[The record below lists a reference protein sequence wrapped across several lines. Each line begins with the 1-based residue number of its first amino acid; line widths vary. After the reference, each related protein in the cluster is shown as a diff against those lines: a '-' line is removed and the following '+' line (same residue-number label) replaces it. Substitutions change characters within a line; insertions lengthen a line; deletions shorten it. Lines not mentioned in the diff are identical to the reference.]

1 MGSIK
6 KYITFF
12 TIFLFSSQSLLAFWP
27 IQMSHKTLAL
37 TEFYNS
43 GETGQ
48 SQELGRHIYGQ
59 LEQTLGAD
67 SRIILEHARIENPQ
81 FATLET
87 VIASGNN
94 AGADA
99 ILVGAYSQ
107 IGGMTKIDAQLID
120 VATNEVLHSDTK
132 YLMQGDDLRPVLE
145 NLATEIQSTLV
156 GDIPVVKE
164 PVQSPELGQSNS
176 NQLSS
181 AVSDAAVSGTATKS
195 AVVSGAGTS
204 WLLWTAAGIGVA
216 GGAYL
221 LYNAVNTNTSTVSIQ
236 IPLP

>member
-1 MGSIK
+1 MASIK
-6 KYITFF
+6 KYIALI
-12 TIFLFSSQSLLAFWP
+12 TIILFSSQSLFAFWP
-27 IQMSHKTLAL
+27 VQMSHKTLAL

-43 GETGQ
+43 GENGQ
-48 SQELGRHIYGQ
+48 GQELGQQIYTQ
-59 LEQTLGAD
+59 MEQSLGSDA
-67 SRIILEHARIENPQ
+67 RILLEHASIEKPE

-87 VIASGNN
+87 VIASGKTV
-94 AGADA
+94 GADA

-132 YLMQGDDLRPVLE
+132 YLMQGDDLSSVLK
-145 NLATEIQSTLV
+145 NLASEIQTTLV
-156 GDIPVVKE
+156 GDIPIAKE
-164 PVQSPELGQSNS
+164 PVQPAELTQSQSN
-176 NQLSS
+176 QMAS
-181 AVSDAAVSGTATKS
+181 AVNNAAVSGTATKS
-195 AVVSGAGTS
+195 AAATGAGTS

>member
-1 MGSIK
+1 MASIK
-6 KYITFF
+6 KYIALI
-12 TIFLFSSQSLLAFWP
+12 TIILFSSQSLFAFWP
-27 IQMSHKTLAL
+27 VQMSHKTLAL

-43 GETGQ
+43 GENAQG
-48 SQELGRHIYGQ
+48 QELGQQIYTHM
-59 LEQTLGAD
+59 EQSLGSDA
-67 SRIILEHARIENPQ
+67 RILLEHASIEKPE

-87 VIASGNN
+87 VIASGKTV
-94 AGADA
+94 GADA

-132 YLMQGDDLRPVLE
+132 YLMQGDDLSSVLK
-145 NLATEIQSTLV
+145 NLASEIQTTLV
-156 GDIPVVKE
+156 GDIPIAQE
-164 PVQSPELGQSNS
+164 PVQPAELTQSQSN
-176 NQLSS
+176 QMASS
-181 AVSDAAVSGTATKS
+181 VNNAAVSGTATKS
-195 AVVSGAGTS
+195 AAATGAGTS

>member
-1 MGSIK
+1 MGSLK
-6 KYITFF
+6 KYIALV
-12 TIFLFSSQSLLAFWP
+12 TIVLFSSQSLLAFWP
-27 IQMSHKTLAL
+27 VQISHKTLAL

-43 GETGQ
+43 AENGQ
-48 SQELGRHIYGQ
+48 GQELGQQIYAQ
-59 LEQTLGAD
+59 LEQSLDAD
-67 SRIILEHARIENPQ
+67 SRIMLEHASIDKPE

-87 VIASGNN
+87 VIASGNTV
-94 AGADA
+94 GADA

-107 IGGMTKIDAQLID
+107 IGGMTKIDAQLIE

-132 YLMQGDDLRPVLE
+132 YLMQGDDLRPVLK
-145 NLATEIQSTLV
+145 NIADEIQSTLV
-156 GDIPVVKE
+156 GEIPIAKE
-164 PVQSPELGQSNS
+164 PVQTAELTQSNS

-195 AVVSGAGTS
+195 AVAGGAGTS

-221 LYNAVNTNTSTVSIQ
+221 LYNAMNTNSSTVSIQ